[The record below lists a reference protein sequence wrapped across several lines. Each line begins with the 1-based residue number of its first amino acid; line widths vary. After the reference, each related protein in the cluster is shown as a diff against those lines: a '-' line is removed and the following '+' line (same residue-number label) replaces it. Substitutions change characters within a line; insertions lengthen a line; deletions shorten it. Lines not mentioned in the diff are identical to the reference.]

1 MYLQVHRQAKNNK
14 MRPCTRST
22 AIGAKAP
29 PPRLPWH
36 LHGERSDLELCKAHS
51 AGIVEIFSS
60 AKWATGH
67 TKGQTDNN
75 PCLLARKE
83 FLSTF
88 PWTWANGIIFPQML
102 RQLTGLLSC
111 NLTSNWKIPRP
122 SRKQMAN
129 GFTLFHV
136 FLSKLIAIWIIIT
149 GKGWKMPPQRNN
161 PQRDH
166 ELSRPTILLGP
177 INACRHLLKCLG
189 CPSHHW

>member
-1 MYLQVHRQAKNNK
+1 MHISCICKSKGKQRTTKCDHVPVPLPSERKLP
-14 MRPCTRST
+14 R
-22 AIGAKAP
+22 
-29 PPRLPWH
+29 PRLPWH
-36 LHGERSDLELCKAHS
+36 LHGQRSDLELCKAHS
-51 AGIVEIFSS
+51 AGIGEIFSL

-88 PWTWANGIIFPQML
+88 PWTWANGISFSQML

-129 GFTLFHV
+129 DINIVSRLFVKINCDLDHHHR
-136 FLSKLIAIWIIIT
+136 
-149 GKGWKMPPQRNN
+149 QRMKNASAKKQ
-161 PQRDH
+161 PTK
-166 ELSRPTILLGP
+166 RPWT
-177 INACRHLLKCLG
+177 
-189 CPSHHW
+189 